1 MRKLNSFRT
10 VHNKILGLNPYASR
24 HQVEKVEKNILTI
37 NRDDWDSEYH
47 DLYIHKTGNNVN
59 EKKKTCVFS
68 VKELRS
74 YIQKNAEAVRENLA
88 HLRDLD
94 ELEICYDG
102 DGGGGR
108 FVCEF
113 AFINNIDRKITLHPF
128 LIYEGTDCRENLEV
142 TLGKLTPQFK
152 QIEGELIVV
161 DGRRLKIHQFGLF
174 DLAALNA
181 ILGKQNHSSTFFDAW
196 TDVRLSHIRKHDGDT
211 HTPDVCK
218 DKKFLS
224 LEDLDKFYTHHSVE
238 GLASRRKGVH
248 FGSAIANNLLPLRDI
263 VHYFPP
269 VMHIIMGLVNTLF
282 NELE

>member
-10 VHNKILGLNPYASR
+10 VHNKILGSNPYASR

-74 YIQKNAEAVRENLA
+74 YIQKNAEAERENLA
-88 HLRDLD
+88 HLKDLD

-161 DGRRLKIHQFGLF
+161 DGRRLKIHQFRLF
-174 DLAALNA
+174 
-181 ILGKQNHSSTFFDAW
+181 
-196 TDVRLSHIRKHDGDT
+196 
-211 HTPDVCK
+211 
-218 DKKFLS
+218 
-224 LEDLDKFYTHHSVE
+224 
-238 GLASRRKGVH
+238 
-248 FGSAIANNLLPLRDI
+248 
-263 VHYFPP
+263 
-269 VMHIIMGLVNTLF
+269 
-282 NELE
+282 

>member
-1 MRKLNSFRT
+1 M
-10 VHNKILGLNPYASR
+10 
-24 HQVEKVEKNILTI
+24 
-37 NRDDWDSEYH
+37 
-47 DLYIHKTGNNVN
+47 YIHKTGNNVN

-74 YIQKNAEAVRENLA
+74 YIQKNAEAERENLA
-88 HLRDLD
+88 HLKDLD

-196 TDVRLSHIRKHDGDT
+196 TDVRLSHIRKHDGDQT
-211 HTPDVCK
+211 TFRSDC
-218 DKKFLS
+218 
-224 LEDLDKFYTHHSVE
+224 
-238 GLASRRKGVH
+238 
-248 FGSAIANNLLPLRDI
+248 
-263 VHYFPP
+263 
-269 VMHIIMGLVNTLF
+269 
-282 NELE
+282 

>member
-1 MRKLNSFRT
+1 M
-10 VHNKILGLNPYASR
+10 HNKILGSNPYASR

-74 YIQKNAEAVRENLA
+74 YIQKNAEAERENLA
-88 HLRDLD
+88 HLKDLD

-102 DGGGGR
+102 YGGGGR

-152 QIEGELIVV
+152 QIEGEEGGGVVVGGPEVGRPALEEGGAGAYLRVVNENFAIVQKNCSL
-161 DGRRLKIHQFGLF
+161 LKRI
-174 DLAALNA
+174 
-181 ILGKQNHSSTFFDAW
+181 
-196 TDVRLSHIRKHDGDT
+196 
-211 HTPDVCK
+211 
-218 DKKFLS
+218 
-224 LEDLDKFYTHHSVE
+224 
-238 GLASRRKGVH
+238 
-248 FGSAIANNLLPLRDI
+248 
-263 VHYFPP
+263 
-269 VMHIIMGLVNTLF
+269 
-282 NELE
+282 

>member
-10 VHNKILGLNPYASR
+10 VHNKILGSNPYASR

-47 DLYIHKTGNNVN
+47 DLYIHKTDNNVN
-59 EKKKTCVFS
+59 EKKITCVFS

-74 YIQKNAEAVRENLA
+74 YIQKNAEAERENLA
-88 HLRDLD
+88 HLKDLD

-161 DGRRLKIHQFGLF
+161 DGRRLKIHHFGLF
-174 DLAALNA
+174 DLAALKA
-181 ILGKQNHSSTFFDAW
+181 ILGKQNHSSTFFHAW
-196 TDVRLSHIRKHDGDT
+196 TNVCLSHIRKHDGDT

-218 DKKFLS
+218 DIKFLS
-224 LEDLDKFYTHHSVE
+224 LEVDPMLARRHFVLLHDPLSHNFY
-238 GLASRRKGVH
+238 
-248 FGSAIANNLLPLRDI
+248 
-263 VHYFPP
+263 
-269 VMHIIMGLVNTLF
+269 
-282 NELE
+282 

>member
-1 MRKLNSFRT
+1 M
-10 VHNKILGLNPYASR
+10 
-24 HQVEKVEKNILTI
+24 
-37 NRDDWDSEYH
+37 
-47 DLYIHKTGNNVN
+47 
-59 EKKKTCVFS
+59 
-68 VKELRS
+68 
-74 YIQKNAEAVRENLA
+74 
-88 HLRDLD
+88 
-94 ELEICYDG
+94 
-102 DGGGGR
+102 
-108 FVCEF
+108 
-113 AFINNIDRKITLHPF
+113 
-128 LIYEGTDCRENLEV
+128 
-142 TLGKLTPQFK
+142 
-152 QIEGELIVV
+152 
-161 DGRRLKIHQFGLF
+161 KIHQFGLF

-218 DKKFLS
+218 DIKFLS

-238 GLASRRKGVH
+238 GLASRCKGVH